1 MKNFL
6 FFLLGFVLS
15 IALVCGTSHAAPQT
29 FKYNGICYAWAVTP
43 PACGYDKNNRVTYTL
58 NLNGTITGT
67 AAGDGDYCY
76 QTTYLLKIE
85 DGSWSQSPANTFN
98 TSGPP
103 AGVQALIDQA
113 GTPYGTIA
121 EITASLP
128 KTCTSDC
135 VDTDHDGLC
144 DVCDDVPNDSTV
156 GATKYIKGYLQTKN
170 GDVVATYLSHSATSE
185 KYDILAIDPQYNY
198 PEKFPGLVY
207 VIGMPSYIDEKAFQ
221 KGGGTIAYLAKPKA
235 WRKYKCNAVE
245 SLDQCTKAVCS
256 YDKENGATEADNKL
270 KDTLDGGVKNLSTA
284 DQKAAD
290 APYMDLDKNCD
301 QLRSQCNKSCGA
313 ATNVKSFGCS
323 ENKHMVCECLNDG
336 KWELAETWNDLGTTI
351 NQSET
356 TTNNYYG
363 DGDST
368 TGGGGVTGVS
378 GDGTSGFTGSYEYV
392 EGSYDY
398 DSFGSH
404 YAKLANKFPFSLRT
418 TIGSIYSDFKGS
430 GSAPVYSYNIYG
442 HSVAIEL
449 SSFDDIAKMIRSIFA
464 LGVTLSTILM
474 LIYLYVG
481 IDLRGK

>member
-1 MKNFL
+1 MK
-6 FFLLGFVLS
+6 
-15 IALVCGTSHAAPQT
+15 
-29 FKYNGICYAWAVTP
+29 
-43 PACGYDKNNRVTYTL
+43 D
-58 NLNGTITGT
+58 
-67 AAGDGDYCY
+67 
-76 QTTYLLKIE
+76 
-85 DGSWSQSPANTFN
+85 
-98 TSGPP
+98 
-103 AGVQALIDQA
+103 
-113 GTPYGTIA
+113 GTPVAVY
-121 EITASLP
+121 
-128 KTCTSDC
+128 TSF
-135 VDTDHDGLC
+135 
-144 DVCDDVPNDSTV
+144 
-156 GATKYIKGYLQTKN
+156 
-170 GDVVATYLSHSATSE
+170 SANSE
-185 KYDILAIDPQYNY
+185 KYDMLTIKHEYNY
-198 PEKFPGLVY
+198 PDKFPGLVY
-207 VIGMPSYIDEKAFQ
+207 VVGSPSYIDEKAFHQ
-221 KGGGTIAYLAKPKA
+221 GGGTIDYLAKPEP

-245 SLDQCTKAVCS
+245 SLDQCTKAVCNF
-256 YDKENGATEADNKL
+256 DVETDAKKADDKL
-270 KDTLDGGVKNLSTA
+270 KEVADDGANNFSTTE
-284 DQKAAD
+284 QKAAD

-301 QLRSQCNKSCGA
+301 QLRSQCHKSCGA
-313 ATNVKSFGCS
+313 ATNVKSFACS

-336 KWELAETWNDLGTTI
+336 KWEVAETWNDLGTTI

-442 HSVAIEL
+442 HSVAIDL